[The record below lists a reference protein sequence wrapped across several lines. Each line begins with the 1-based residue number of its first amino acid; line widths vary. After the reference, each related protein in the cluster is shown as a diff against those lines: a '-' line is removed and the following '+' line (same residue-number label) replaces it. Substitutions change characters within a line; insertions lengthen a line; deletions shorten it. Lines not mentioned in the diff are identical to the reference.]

1 MFTATARTVGDA
13 LTNEIDVNGRHTLTT
28 DEPATIGGDDLGPAP
43 HELLPAMLAAC
54 VATMIRL
61 YARKRDWHLGPVEVD
76 VTYDN
81 DTTPRQV
88 TTVIQLPPGLSDDQI
103 RRLTKVAE
111 TCPVKRA
118 LEAGFTFDQS
128 VAVTARL

>member
-13 LTNEIDVNGRHTLTT
+13 LTDEIDVNGRHTLTT
-28 DEPATIGGDDLGPAP
+28 DEPTTVGGDDLGPAP
-43 HELLPAMLAAC
+43 HELLPAMIAAC

-61 YARKRDWHLGPVEVD
+61 YALKRDWDLGPVEVD
-76 VTYDN
+76 VAYDN
-81 DTTPRQV
+81 ESTPREV
-88 TTVIQLPPGLSDDQI
+88 TTAIRLPDGLSDDQV

-118 LEAGFTFDQS
+118 LEAGFTFS
-128 VAVTARL
+128 MAAVITA